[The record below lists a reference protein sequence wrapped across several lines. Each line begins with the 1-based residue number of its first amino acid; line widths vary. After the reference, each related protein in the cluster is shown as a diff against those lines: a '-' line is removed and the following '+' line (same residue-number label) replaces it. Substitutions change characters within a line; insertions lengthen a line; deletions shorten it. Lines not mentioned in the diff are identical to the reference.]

1 MCFCFKNKIK
11 KWYARMKMNKYE
23 KHLHDCDLTIRKHEN
38 YIKNKNKKRLETII
52 EFETN
57 KLYSYEGFR

>member
-1 MCFCFKNKIK
+1 
-11 KWYARMKMNKYE
+11 MNKYE